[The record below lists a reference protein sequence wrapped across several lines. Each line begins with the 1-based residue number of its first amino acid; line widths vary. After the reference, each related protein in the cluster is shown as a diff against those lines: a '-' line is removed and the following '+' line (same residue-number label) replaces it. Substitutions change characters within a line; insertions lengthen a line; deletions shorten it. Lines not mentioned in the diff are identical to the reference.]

1 MVCYVSY
8 LLRGF
13 VVRNDSNDAGGGIVA
28 VELDEQ
34 IFLVPPHELRSGGK
48 QAEADQRLDRRLLFY
63 REMSCVRVCVC
74 ALNATACM

>member
-1 MVCYVSY
+1 
-8 LLRGF
+8 
-13 VVRNDSNDAGGGIVA
+13 VA